1 MTKRAKLKLTNNEQ
15 NVEKQVASISSDAEN
30 TGVRVDAEQQ
40 TGGRD
45 EAIGTSSAPAGQ
57 KPRRKTPDSEPDNDS
72 TERDDEV
79 SAEIKPA
86 LGGKILLKAAIVVGV
101 TAAAVALYLYR
112 RRFR

>member
-15 NVEKQVASISSDAEN
+15 NVEKQAASISSDAEN
-30 TGVRVDAEQQ
+30 TGVRVDAEQK
-40 TGGRD
+40 TGRQD
-45 EAIGTSSAPAGQ
+45 EAIGTSSASAGQ
-57 KPRRKTPDSEPDNDS
+57 KPGRKTPHSDLDNDS
-72 TERDDEV
+72 TERNDEV